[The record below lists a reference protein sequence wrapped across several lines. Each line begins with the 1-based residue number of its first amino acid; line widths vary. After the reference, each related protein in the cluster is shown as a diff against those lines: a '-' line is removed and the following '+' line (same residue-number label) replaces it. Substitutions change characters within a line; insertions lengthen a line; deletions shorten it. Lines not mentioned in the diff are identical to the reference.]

1 MYTEKSGRSCSF
13 IAAICFALY
22 VIYFIWIYV
31 KNEMW
36 VVWELYSRTQ
46 SMNVDVFMVIRIL
59 DVCIAMAFVIL
70 LFIGKRS
77 IGGLVVSGLSML
89 FELYFFLKNY
99 SILNL
104 CYLAAYALLFLIFL
118 LSVVPFSRKTSVA
131 VKVLWLF
138 PSVICLVGYWDDWLY
153 RRPFRY
159 FIFEWKYTFP
169 VFIEI
174 AALFYT
180 GLWLKREMA
189 AAGNIVNQ
197 QKPHAAYE
205 PKMPVN
211 QNYDVSAG
219 ADRLETY
226 KSLLDAGIMTQEEFD
241 DKKKQIVGL

>member
-22 VIYFIWIYV
+22 VIYFIWVYV
-31 KNEMW
+31 KYQMW
-36 VVWELYSRTQ
+36 LGWELYSRTQ
-46 SMNVDVFMVIRIL
+46 SIDLDAFMVIRIL
-59 DVCIAMAFVIL
+59 DVCIAMAFAIL

-104 CYLAAYALLFLIFL
+104 CYLAAYALLFFIFL
-118 LSVVPFSRKTSVA
+118 LSVVPFSRKSSVA

-138 PSVICLVGYWDDWLY
+138 PSVTFLVGYLNFWLY
-153 RRPFRY
+153 WRPFQY
-159 FIFEWKYTFP
+159 SIFEWEYTFP
-169 VFIEI
+169 ALIEI

-197 QKPHAAYE
+197 KKSYAAYE